1 MSRLRAHREICH
13 HDNHDQKHDADG
25 PEKKLERRLGNKDFA
40 GFACFCHG
48 SGTVW
53 EPFCSEQGSKLNKID
68 RRKQQCCSAMSYSR
82 ILNRN
87 NKSLPAVEFNNSD
100 VMERSLARVVLVVDD
115 EPLVLEVTETMLK
128 DLGCEVVTA
137 TGANEALEMLST
149 DERIEILIT
158 DINMPDM
165 DGYEL
170 ARAAVRMRKRLKVIM
185 LSGRERE
192 GREFP
197 LIRKPFLQ
205 QDLVET
211 MKSTTGL
218 C

>member
-1 MSRLRAHREICH
+1 MSWS
-13 HDNHDQKHDADG
+13 G
-25 PEKKLERRLGNKDFA
+25 PWLEF
-40 GFACFCHG
+40 
-48 SGTVW
+48 
-53 EPFCSEQGSKLNKID
+53 
-68 RRKQQCCSAMSYSR
+68 
-82 ILNRN
+82 
-87 NKSLPAVEFNNSD
+87 
-100 VMERSLARVVLVVDD
+100 VLVVDD